1 MSIKTMPVW
10 KWCLLLLASLVLC
23 FLMYGFHQM
32 LVEQTEAVWL
42 RCLITTASSVAMLV
56 LYSLFVRWFEQHP
69 AQDLPFPKLAADT
82 GKGFLIGILYFVVV
96 AGVMWLCGI
105 YKVTGTGTDQPEMV
119 ISAFFMFFGVG
130 VAEEIMFR
138 GVLFR
143 WIDEKWGFPI
153 ALTVSALLFG
163 IIHLGQPNATWWS
176 AAAIAI
182 EAGLLLGAAYKW
194 SGTLWLPIGIHWA
207 WNFCQGNVF
216 GFPVSGSDAGV
227 SLIQSAV
234 EGPELLT
241 GGLFGAEAS
250 IISVILGLL
259 LSLWFILKIVKHS

>member
-32 LVEQTEAVWL
+32 LVEQPTAVWL
-42 RCLITTASSVAMLV
+42 RCLVTTASSVAMLV
-56 LYSLFVRWFEQHP
+56 LYALFVRWFERHP

-105 YKVTGTGTDQPEMV
+105 YKVTGTGTDQPELV
-119 ISAFFMFFGVG
+119 ISAFFLFFGVG

-153 ALTVSALLFG
+153 ALAVSALLFG
-163 IIHLGQPNATWWS
+163 IMHLGQPNATWWS
-176 AAAIAI
+176 SAAIAI

>member
-1 MSIKTMPVW
+1 MSIKMMPVW

-32 LVEQTEAVWL
+32 LVEQTVAVWL
-42 RCLITTASSVAMLV
+42 RCLVTTASSVAMLV
-56 LYSLFVRWFEQHP
+56 LYALFVRWFERHP

-105 YKVTGTGTDQPEMV
+105 YKVTGTGTDQPELV
-119 ISAFFMFFGVG
+119 ISAFFLFFGVG

-153 ALTVSALLFG
+153 ALAVSALLFG
-163 IIHLGQPNATWWS
+163 IMHLGQPNATWWS
-176 AAAIAI
+176 SAAIAI

-250 IISVILGLL
+250 IFSVILGLL

>member
-32 LVEQTEAVWL
+32 LVEQTAAVWL
-42 RCLITTASSVAMLV
+42 RCLVTTASSVAMLV
-56 LYSLFVRWFEQHP
+56 LYALFVRWFERHP

-105 YKVTGTGTDQPEMV
+105 YKVTGTGTDQPELV
-119 ISAFFMFFGVG
+119 ISAFFLFFGVG

-153 ALTVSALLFG
+153 ALAVSALLFG
-163 IIHLGQPNATWWS
+163 IMHLGQPNATWWS
-176 AAAIAI
+176 SAAIAI

-259 LSLWFILKIVKHS
+259 LSLWFILKIVKH

>member
-32 LVEQTEAVWL
+32 LVEQTAAVWL
-42 RCLITTASSVAMLV
+42 RCLVTTASSVAMLV
-56 LYSLFVRWFEQHP
+56 LYALFVRWFERHP

-105 YKVTGTGTDQPEMV
+105 YKVTGTGTDQPELV
-119 ISAFFMFFGVG
+119 ISAFFLFFGVG

-153 ALTVSALLFG
+153 ALAVSALLFG
-163 IIHLGQPNATWWS
+163 IMHLGQPNATWWS
-176 AAAIAI
+176 SAAIAI

-194 SGTLWLPIGIHWA
+194 SGTLWLPIDIHWA

-259 LSLWFILKIVKHS
+259 LSLWFILKIVKH

>member
-32 LVEQTEAVWL
+32 LVEQTAAVWL
-42 RCLITTASSVAMLV
+42 RCLVTTASSVAMLV
-56 LYSLFVRWFEQHP
+56 LYALFVRWFERHP

-105 YKVTGTGTDQPEMV
+105 YKVTGTGTDQPELV
-119 ISAFFMFFGVG
+119 ISAFFLFFGVG

-153 ALTVSALLFG
+153 ALAVSALLFG
-163 IIHLGQPNATWWS
+163 IMHLGQPNATWWS
-176 AAAIAI
+176 SAAIAI

-194 SGTLWLPIGIHWA
+194 SGTLWMPIGIHWA

-259 LSLWFILKIVKHS
+259 LSLWFILKIVKH

>member
-1 MSIKTMPVW
+1 MAIKTMPVW
-10 KWCLLLLASLVLC
+10 KWILLLLASLVLC
-23 FLMYGFHQM
+23 FLMYGFHQ
-32 LVEQTEAVWL
+32 LLTDKIQAVWL
-42 RCLITTASSVAMLV
+42 NCLVTTASSAVMLV
-56 LYSLFVRWFEQHP
+56 LYALFVRWFERHP

-105 YKVTGTGTDQPEMV
+105 YKVTGTGTDQPELV
-119 ISAFFMFFGVG
+119 ISAFFLFFGVG

-153 ALTVSALLFG
+153 ALAVSALLFG
-163 IIHLGQPNATWWS
+163 IMHLGQPNATWWS
-176 AAAIAI
+176 SAAIAI

-250 IISVILGLL
+250 IFSVILGLL

>member
-32 LVEQTEAVWL
+32 LVEQTAAVWL
-42 RCLITTASSVAMLV
+42 RCLVTTASSVAMLV
-56 LYSLFVRWFEQHP
+56 LYALFVRWFERHP

-105 YKVTGTGTDQPEMV
+105 YKVTGTGTDQPELV
-119 ISAFFMFFGVG
+119 ISAFFLFFGVG

-153 ALTVSALLFG
+153 ALAVSALLFG
-163 IIHLGQPNATWWS
+163 IMHLGQPNATWWS
-176 AAAIAI
+176 SAAIAI

-194 SGTLWLPIGIHWA
+194 SGTLWLPLGIHWA

-250 IISVILGLL
+250 IFSVILGLL

>member
-32 LVEQTEAVWL
+32 LVEQTAAVWL
-42 RCLITTASSVAMLV
+42 RCLVTTASSVAMLV

-153 ALTVSALLFG
+153 ALAVSALLFG
-163 IIHLGQPNATWWS
+163 IMHLGQPNATWWS
-176 AAAIAI
+176 SAAIAI

-216 GFPVSGSDAGV
+216 GFPV
-227 SLIQSAV
+227 
-234 EGPELLT
+234 
-241 GGLFGAEAS
+241 GAEAS

>member
-1 MSIKTMPVW
+1 MPIKTMPVW

-32 LVEQTEAVWL
+32 LVEQTAAVWL
-42 RCLITTASSVAMLV
+42 RCLVTTASSVAMLV

-153 ALTVSALLFG
+153 ALAVSALLFG
-163 IIHLGQPNATWWS
+163 IMHLGQPNATWWS
-176 AAAIAI
+176 SAAIAI